1 MAKKEEEK
9 TVKRPE
15 VGSGPSGEQTR
26 PVDVFAGEK
35 SLADQLREERERKAK
50 RLKEIMGGG
59 K

>member
-1 MAKKEEEK
+1 MPKDKKEKK

-15 VGSGPSGEQTR
+15 AGSGPSGEQTR

-35 SLADQLREERERKAK
+35 SLADQLRDERERKAK
-50 RLKEIMGGG
+50 RLKEITG